1 MNTLK
6 RNFVIVATV
15 SAAFFGGLIVAT
27 NFGNVSPSHGAD
39 NADKQNAVSAA
50 QGRALLNQ
58 FSAAFEEAAAKINP
72 SVVPIFSEQTVE
84 VQNPFAGDDPFQ
96 FFFGDDFSQRFFGG
110 PSQRRPKFHQPE
122 NTEKQTVHSLGS
134 GVIVSKD
141 GYILTNNHVVEKSD
155 KLTVVLGDKK
165 KYTAKIIG
173 TDPQT
178 DVAVIKIDAKDLPAV
193 TLGNSDDVKIGEWVI
208 AVGNPFEL
216 LHTVTSGII
225 SAKGRSNVGLS
236 DYEDFIQTDA
246 SINPG
251 NSGGALA
258 DLDGNVIGINT
269 AISSPSGGSVGIGFA
284 IPINMAKHVM
294 DELISKGKM
303 SRGYLGLMPQDIDE
317 NLAKAMHLK
326 NTEGALIGEVNASGP
341 ADKAGIKSGDVIT
354 QFNAKPVM
362 NATDLRNLVAA
373 AEPNS
378 EAKITLQR
386 DGKEMQVTVT
396 LGERSTGRGGR
407 ESQDEERQRDEQKS
421 QKLGLSIQT
430 LTPDIA
436 KQLGYAANETG
447 AVIADVASG
456 SPAEEAGLQQGD
468 VIKEVNRA
476 PVRNAQD
483 FLRAIKNLS
492 SGDGAVLRVK
502 RGESTFY
509 AALQIA

>member
-6 RNFVIVATV
+6 RNFVIAATV
-15 SAAFFGGLIVAT
+15 FAAFFGGLIVAS
-27 NFGNVSPSHGAD
+27 NFGNVPISHS
-39 NADKQNAVSAA
+39 ADKDKLPATMSAA

-58 FSAAFEEAAAKINP
+58 FSAAFEEAAAKINS
-72 SVVPIFSEQTVE
+72 SVVPIFSEQVVE
-84 VQNPFAGDDPFQ
+84 VQNPFAGNDPFQ

-110 PSQRRPKFHQPE
+110 PMQRRPRLHQPE

-178 DVAVIKIDAKDLPAV
+178 DVAVIKIDANNLPAV

-317 NLAKAMHLK
+317 NLAKALHLP
-326 NTEGALIGEVNASGP
+326 NTEGALIGEVNANGP

-354 QFNAKPVM
+354 QFDGVPVTNAM
-362 NATDLRNLVAA
+362 NLRNMVAA
-373 AEPNS
+373 AEPNA
-378 EAKITLQR
+378 EAKITLLR
-386 DGKEMQVTVT
+386 AGKEMQMTVV
-396 LGERSTGRGGR
+396 LGERPTGRGGR
-407 ESQDEERQRDEQKS
+407 ESQEDEQQPDEQNS

-430 LTPDIA
+430 LTPALA
-436 KQLGYAANETG
+436 KQLGYPANETG
-447 AVIADVASG
+447 VVIAEVASG
-456 SPAEEAGLQQGD
+456 SPAEEAGLQQRD
-468 VIKEVNRA
+468 VIQEVNRV
-476 PVRNAQD
+476 PVHNLQD
-483 FLRAIKNLS
+483 FLRAIHNLQ
-492 SGDGAVLRVK
+492 SGDSAAFRVK

-509 AALQIA
+509 TAIQLA